1 MMQSFFLS
9 GPTFFEILSNG
20 FEAVSGI
27 FYLISYALLF
37 WIVYRFIVYMIFYFV
52 RAKLNEKNLEEFIQI
67 LGDSYFFKKLGDGDK
82 RYRWVKWYVLVKANF
97 DSEGNAI
104 YTRAEPFKFWHYA
117 SVVSFI

>member
-1 MMQSFFLS
+1 MLQSFILS
-9 GPTFFEILSNG
+9 GPSFFEILSNG
-20 FEAVSGI
+20 FEAVSSI

-37 WIVYRFIVYMIFYFV
+37 WIVYRFIAYMVFYFV

-67 LGDSYFFKKLGDGDK
+67 LGDKYYFKKIGDGDK

-97 DSEGNAI
+97 DSHGNPI
-104 YTRAEPFKFWHYA
+104 YTRVEPFKFWHYT

>member
-1 MMQSFFLS
+1 MLQSFILS
-9 GPTFFEILSNG
+9 GPSFFEILSNG
-20 FEAVSGI
+20 FEAVSSI

-37 WIVYRFIVYMIFYFV
+37 WIVYRFIAYMVFYFV

-67 LGDSYFFKKLGDGDK
+67 LGDKYYFKKLGDGDK

-104 YTRAEPFKFWHYA
+104 YTRVDPFKFWHYT